1 MSSTSQLTGSG
12 MEWIYQLAAKLDEVT
27 RLMGKLSADL
37 QDVNLLPHQRD
48 ADLEQLKVYGRDPT
62 NADPIFTKEAETL
75 TRHAFNSPSQTT
87 SRNALRCL
95 ANALLLRADTRQIFL
110 DLGYEA
116 KACNKLKNESWDD
129 EFLVSRIIF
138 LTTYDTKVDIE
149 KLVDQ
154 HHLADNIC
162 SNIGRHTKQYVTK
175 QKKVKELDP
184 MEDMALIESLK
195 LLFNLTHFCPQR
207 STAFSPALPHIL
219 LILCKRPI
227 SSTKP
232 LDPPIAPLVNSLIN
246 LNLEHKDSVAALFPK
261 ATPNAIVDRFVEI
274 LEKSIKVYVDE
285 ELEQLVSPL
294 LTLIR
299 RIYELAP
306 EETQKYM
313 RKVILPSTADR
324 QQPLGRAESL
334 SSRLLRL
341 STNPTT
347 PQVRES
353 ASGLLFD
360 MSDKD
365 ATKFVQNVGYGFAS
379 GFLFQHNVPIPENA
393 LEAYSTSDSEGSNTR
408 ASQDSRRTLDG
419 KINPI
424 TGQFLDKEEKVEEEP
439 MTQEQKERE
448 AERLFVLFERLKKT
462 GIVDIQNPVEA
473 AFQQGRFEELDD
485 DADSE

>member
-1 MSSTSQLTGSG
+1 MSSTSQLTGS
-12 MEWIYQLAAKLDEVT
+12 AKLDEVT
-27 RLMGKLSADL
+27 RLMGKLSSDL
-37 QDVNLLPHQRD
+37 PDVNLLPHQRD

-75 TRHAFNSPSQTT
+75 TRHAFDSPSQTT

-95 ANALLLRADTRQIFL
+95 ANALLLRADTRQMFL

-138 LTTYDTKVDIE
+138 LTTYDAKVDIE

-154 HHLADNIC
+154 HHLAENIC
-162 SNIGRHTKQYVTK
+162 SNVGRHTKQYVTK
-175 QKKVKELDP
+175 QEKVKELDP
-184 MEDMALIESLK
+184 MEDMTLIESLK
-195 LLFNLTHFCPQR
+195 LMFNLTHFCPQR
-207 STAFSPALPHIL
+207 SAAFSPALPHIL
-219 LILCKRPI
+219 LILCKRPM
-227 SSTKP
+227 SPTKP

-246 LNLEHKDSVAALFPK
+246 LDLEHKGSVAALFPK
-261 ATPNAIVDRFVEI
+261 DTPNAVVDRLVEI
-274 LEKSIKVYVDE
+274 LEKSIEVYVDE

-299 RIYELAP
+299 KIYELAP

-324 QQPLGRAESL
+324 QQPLGQADSL

-353 ASGLLFD
+353 VSGLLFD

-379 GFLFQHNVPIPENA
+379 GFLFQHNVPIPESA
-393 LEAYSTSDSEGSNTR
+393 LEAYSTSDSEG
-408 ASQDSRRTLDG
+408 QDSRRTLDG